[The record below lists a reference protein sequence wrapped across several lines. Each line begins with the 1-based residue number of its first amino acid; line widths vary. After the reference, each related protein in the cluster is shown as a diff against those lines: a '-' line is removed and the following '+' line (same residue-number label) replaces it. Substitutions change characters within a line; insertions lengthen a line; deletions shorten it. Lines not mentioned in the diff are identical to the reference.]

1 MRMQEEKKRVLLL
14 VAAVAMVLVIVV
26 GLGRVEF
33 HNELERD
40 RGLLKQLS
48 ANCSQRQIELSWE
61 EKAKTMM
68 KWYEKLN
75 EK

>member
-40 RGLLKQLS
+40 RMEHAFLGYLD
-48 ANCSQRQIELSWE
+48 E
-61 EKAKTMM
+61 TV
-68 KWYEKLN
+68 
-75 EK
+75 